1 MPLVLLFFIVAA
13 FVFYKLFKSR
23 IKGII
28 GEQNIA
34 LVLRSLDKSKFKV
47 INNVVVQSGEVTSQ
61 IDHIVISDFGVF
73 VIETKNYKGWILGN
87 EHSEYW
93 TQVIYK
99 RKEKLY
105 NPIRQNLG
113 HIRTLKKCLT
123 EFPNL
128 EFKSIIVFSTRAEL
142 KVTTITAVVYTSELK
157 KTIKQYSE
165 SKLTEKEKE
174 SIFKK
179 IHSLNRVATYDK
191 RQHIQSIQQTIKKRK
206 NNILENKCPQCG
218 GALLVRKGKFG
229 EFLGCS
235 NYPKCRNIIKL

>member
-1 MPLVLLFFIVAA
+1 MPLVLLFFIVTVI
-13 FVFYKLFKSR
+13 VFYKLFKSR
-23 IKGII
+23 IKGFI

-128 EFKSIIVFSTRAEL
+128 EFKSIIVFSTRADL
-142 KVTTITAVVYTSELK
+142 KVTTITDVVYTSELK

-191 RQHIQSIQQTIKKRK
+191 RQHIQSIQQKIKKRK
-206 NNILENKCPQCG
+206 KNILENKCPQCG
-218 GALLVRKGKFG
+218 GALLVKKGKFG

-235 NYPKCRNIIKL
+235 NYPKCRNTINL